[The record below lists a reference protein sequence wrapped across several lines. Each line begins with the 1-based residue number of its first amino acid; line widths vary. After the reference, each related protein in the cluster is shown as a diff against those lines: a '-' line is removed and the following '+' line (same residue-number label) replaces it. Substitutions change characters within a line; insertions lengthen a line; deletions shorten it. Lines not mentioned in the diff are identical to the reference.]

1 MDQPGNLDHDPR
13 RMHYFEPFTER
24 AAALLAAGDL
34 DALTELAGRAQ
45 RKLGDSRDPFVLN
58 VRERADR
65 LARFVKAYAAGRP
78 AAADPEE
85 VEFAIAALVYFLSP
99 TDQIPD
105 AKPGGQTDD
114 AAVLAFAA
122 RHLQRSIEAAL
133 DA

>member
-1 MDQPGNLDHDPR
+1 MDQPGHLDHDPR
-13 RMHYFEPFTER
+13 RMLYFEPFSER
-24 AAALLAAGDL
+24 AAALLAADDA

-58 VRERADR
+58 VRDRADR
-65 LARFVKAYAAGRP
+65 LARFVKAYAAGRSG
-78 AAADPEE
+78 AVATEDLQ
-85 VEFAIAALVYFLSP
+85 FALAALVYFLSP

-122 RHLQRSIEAAL
+122 RELHDSIDAAL
-133 DA
+133 GT